1 MENKKVKIY
10 KLGGVK
16 RPSNNFKQ
24 RLLLKMN
31 NAPFLNKYHNNNIKR
46 WKTTSIFLV
55 MTVTICLLN
64 IMLSN
69 ILGKQSYIF
78 SLDCSPLILISAIS
92 VFYLFKSFTFQKK
105 WINYI
110 SSSVLA
116 VYLLDGI
123 RIAISEH
130 ITHLEQYSSNPYLI
144 ICLCATISITF
155 ICSITID
162 KLRIAILGPAETKLI
177 QIIQTQCKKVNYF
190 INNHFNKL

>member
-1 MENKKVKIY
+1 MRLSNLETLRIVSILLILSMHIYSQIPKEDMIFEN
-10 KLGGVK
+10 
-16 RPSNNFKQ
+16 
-24 RLLLKMN
+24 LLLGQLI
-31 NAPFLNKYHNNNIKR
+31 NAIGNIG
-46 WKTTSIFLV
+46 
-55 MTVTICLLN
+55 VTC
-64 IMLSN
+64 
-69 ILGKQSYIF
+69 F
-78 SLDCSPLILISAIS
+78 VLISGYFGI
-92 VFYLFKSFTFQKK
+92 
-105 WINYI
+105 I
-110 SSSVLA
+110 
-116 VYLLDGI
+116 YLLDGI